1 LKILHLF
8 LVLFLLTACGS
19 DYGHEVR
26 GGDLT
31 VYFIDKKDQ
40 GIAEGIARFWK
51 ANGLTTGR
59 KQDLQL
65 SKVEEW
71 YALKVIAS
79 EPKSAKSMDF
89 NERKALLDLQS
100 QLQSELKIEN
110 LQIVICNAK
119 FEEVYNINE

>member
-1 LKILHLF
+1 M
-8 LVLFLLTACGS
+8 
-19 DYGHEVR
+19 DQ
-26 GGDLT
+26 
-31 VYFIDKKDQ
+31 KDQ
-40 GIAEGIARFWK
+40 GIAEKIARFWK
-51 ANGLTTGR
+51 DNGLTTGK

-65 SKVEEW
+65 SSGEKW
-71 YALKVIAS
+71 YTLKMIARD
-79 EPKSAKSMDF
+79 PKSTKAMGF